1 MRAMRPEHEFRM
13 LAQLLVDMMQVDQV
27 ALLMTI
33 DFDDPEVVVVEMFF
47 CETTPCEDDL
57 HDVCI

>member
-1 MRAMRPEHEFRM
+1 
-13 LAQLLVDMMQVDQV
+13 MQVDQV

-33 DFDDPEVVVVEMFF
+33 DFEDPDVVVVEMFF
-47 CETTPCEDDL
+47 CETSPCEDDL

>member
-1 MRAMRPEHEFRM
+1 
-13 LAQLLVDMMQVDQV
+13 MMQVDQV

-33 DFDDPEVVVVEMFF
+33 DFEDPEVVVVEMFF
-47 CETTPCEDDL
+47 CETSPREDDL